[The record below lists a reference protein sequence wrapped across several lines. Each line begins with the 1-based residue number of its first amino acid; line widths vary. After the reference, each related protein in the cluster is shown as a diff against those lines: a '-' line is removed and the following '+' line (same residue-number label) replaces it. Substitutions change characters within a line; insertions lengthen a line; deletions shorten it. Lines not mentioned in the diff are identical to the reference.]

1 MDCLP
6 DPTSWTPRTLD
17 KGPPALTGDQ
27 AGETPPL
34 KGQTGLG
41 TGTTIL
47 GPDLKAKF
55 SFLLPRHLEEKT
67 GSQKPFRLA
76 EAGFCN
82 RM

>member
-34 KGQTGLG
+34 PKGRQDLERGPPSWGL
-41 TGTTIL
+41 IL
-47 GPDLKAKF
+47 RP
-55 SFLLPRHLEEKT
+55 SFPSFYQDIWRKKQAARNL
-67 GSQKPFRLA
+67 FV
-76 EAGFCN
+76 
-82 RM
+82 